1 MINKVTLKGRYTV
14 TALLEGMNKH
24 PNQVYY
30 VNKAFSCIDNNDS
43 NCVGA
48 FSLKSKDDGRV
59 VQVFINY
66 NEKDNITTLR
76 NVFGKPLKGL
86 VELLNL
92 QGKEA

>member
-1 MINKVTLKGRYTV
+1 MINKVTLKGRFTV

-30 VNKAFSCIDNNDS
+30 VNKAFSCTNS
-43 NCVGA
+43 NCLGA

-59 VQVFINY
+59 VQVFVNY
-66 NEKDNITTLR
+66 DEKDNITTLK